1 MNNAAFIP
9 SVQDQQDRLVTP
21 RFSGSIPCNFL
32 CREGSYSVIAK
43 NLSIDGAFVAS
54 NRFPL
59 EGSIGSLVFES
70 EGVVK
75 LSVPSRVNHTEASSQ
90 VGGFGLYFLYFGED
104 LLGLLEAI
112 FAS

>member
-1 MNNAAFIP
+1 MNNAAFIS
-9 SVQDQQDRLVTP
+9 SVQEPQDRRVTP

-54 NRFPL
+54 NRSPL

-75 LSVPSRVNHTEASSQ
+75 LSVPSRVIHTAGLSQ
-90 VGGFGLYFLYFGED
+90 VEGFRLYFLCFGESIIE
-104 LLGLLEAI
+104 LLEAI
-112 FAS
+112 IS